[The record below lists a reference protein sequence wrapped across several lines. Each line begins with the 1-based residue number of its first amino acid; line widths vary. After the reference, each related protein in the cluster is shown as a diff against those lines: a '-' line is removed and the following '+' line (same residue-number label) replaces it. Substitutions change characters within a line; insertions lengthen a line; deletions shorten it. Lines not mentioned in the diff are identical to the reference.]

1 VKPDEFSGKEV
12 VFPPDAQAEGLE
24 AQQLYRKTH
33 GNFQPGEQKSRQYN
47 WTNVNPEQHRFG
59 RIEQRPN
66 NQMQQIIQQEPRDS
80 NQFVPTT
87 IIKKN
92 QEDFKNYRDDPIG
105 QSRN

>member
-1 VKPDEFSGKEV
+1 
-12 VFPPDAQAEGLE
+12 
-24 AQQLYRKTH
+24 
-33 GNFQPGEQKSRQYN
+33 
-47 WTNVNPEQHRFG
+47 
-59 RIEQRPN
+59 
-66 NQMQQIIQQEPRDS
+66 MQQIIQQEPRDS